1 MVLVPD
7 GMAAAAAVLVIL
19 GVVAQLEEEMHK
31 VQVVAV
37 LLGHIPLVKRFLM
50 FLILIQDTDELSFI
64 IIRNN

>member
-1 MVLVPD
+1 VVLVPD